1 MRHLP
6 WVILTNVVAAILT
19 IVVVSAA
26 VHSGLARFGPTL
38 GVADYRI
45 LGTPVFLSSVI
56 AVLAGAGVFGFMTR
70 SRRVMTFTDEVIGE
84 LFKVSWPTRD
94 ETLRASITV
103 VATTA
108 FTAGLLAAYDYLWK
122 NVADYVFF
130 NPDISTWIVGFLS

>member
-19 IVVVSAA
+19 MLVVSAA
-26 VHSGLARFGPTL
+26 VHSGFARFG
-38 GVADYRI
+38 VADFRLFY
-45 LGTPVFLSSVI
+45 TPVPLSSLI
-56 AVLAGAGVFGFMTR
+56 AFLTGVVVFVVMTR
-70 SRRVMTFTDEVIGE
+70 TRSVMTFTDEVIGE

-103 VATTA
+103 VGTTA
-108 FTAGLLAAYDYLWK
+108 FTAALLAAYDYVWK

-130 NPDISTWIVGFLS
+130 NPTVSRYIVGFFT

>member
-6 WVILTNVVAAILT
+6 WVILTNAIAAILT
-19 IVVVSAA
+19 ILVVSAA
-26 VHSGLARFGPTL
+26 VHSGFTRF
-38 GVADYRI
+38 GVADYRV
-45 LGTPVFLSSVI
+45 LGFVSLSSIV
-56 AVLAGAGVFGFMTR
+56 AMLAGAIVFVVMTR
-70 SRRVMTFTDEVIGE
+70 TRRIMTFTDEVIGE

-108 FTAGLLAAYDYLWK
+108 FTAALLAAYDYLWK

-130 NPDISTWIVGFLS
+130 NPTISRAIVGFFT